1 MAEGTKATVL
11 KTVMPPAVSRPR
23 FGKYRV
29 SASSS
34 DNGLV
39 GFNGVLAAHLLG
51 VDAGHCQAA
60 IAPASLNDGLVAFSG
75 VVERVSA

>member
-1 MAEGTKATVL
+1 MSFVTLQAC
-11 KTVMPPAVSRPR
+11 
-23 FGKYRV
+23 
-29 SASSS
+29 ASSS
-34 DNGLV
+34 NDGLV
-39 GFNGVLAAHLLG
+39 GLNGVLAAHLLG